1 MATHDYVIANAS
13 GAAVRADLNNALA
26 AIASNNSNSTDPAST
41 FAHQW
46 YVDTGD
52 DTLKLR
58 NAAND
63 GYTNVSAVGGIGTA
77 NLGLALAASPTFTG
91 DVVIN
96 STSALQLPS
105 GTTAQRPTSPTNGD
119 IRYNSTTGQV
129 EARVGGA
136 WASLGGRIVG
146 EIIAYPNATIPNGW
160 LECNGQSTAGYS
172 ALAAVCGANVPDLRG
187 EFIRG
192 FDNGKGTDSGRTLL
206 SAQAAAFESRTHSIT
221 DNGHSHSVSRRNDR
235 TATIDGDNNNIGHAQ
250 LESVDTSVETTGITI
265 NAQGGTE
272 TRPRNIALIY
282 IIKT

>member
-26 AIASNNSNSTDPAST
+26 TIASNNSNSTDPATT

-119 IRYNSTTGQV
+119 IRYNSTISEFEGY
-129 EARVGGA
+129 ANSA
-136 WASLGGRIVG
+136 WTSIGGRLVG
-146 EIIAYPNATIPNGW
+146 EIIAYPNATIPDGW
-160 LECNGQSTAGYS
+160 LECNGQSTSGYS

-206 SAQAAAFESRTHSIT
+206 STQAAAFASHTHTLT
-221 DNGHSHSVSRRNDR
+221 DPGHSHTETRAVSR
-235 TATIDGDNNNIGHAQ
+235 TVSDGGVNGAQ
-250 LESVDTSVETTGITI
+250 VASLSSPQTSTETTGITI
-265 NAQGGTE
+265 GSEGGTE

>member
-13 GAAVRADLNNALA
+13 GASVRQDLNNALA
-26 AIASNNSNSTDPAST
+26 AIASNNSNSTDPATT
-41 FAHQW
+41 FSHQW

-52 DTLKLR
+52 DTLKIR

-63 GYTNVSAVGGIGTA
+63 GYPNVSAVGGIGTA

-91 DVVIN
+91 DVVIS

-105 GTTAQRPTSPTNGD
+105 GTTAQRPASPTNGD
-119 IRYNSTTGQV
+119 IRYNSTTASFEGY
-129 EARVGGA
+129 ANSA
-136 WASLGGRIVG
+136 WASIGGRIVG
-146 EIIAYPNATIPNGW
+146 EIIAYPNATIPDGW
-160 LECNGQSTAGYS
+160 LECNGQSTSGYS

-206 SAQAAAFESRTHSIT
+206 SSQAAAFESHTHSIT
-221 DNGHSHSVSRRNDR
+221 DPGHNHTEKLAQNR
-235 TATIDGDNNNIGHAQ
+235 TLADGGAAGAY
-250 LESVDTSVETTGITI
+250 VTSTQTLNTSTETTGITI

>member
-26 AIASNNSNSTDPAST
+26 AIASNNSNSTDPATT

-119 IRYNSTTGQV
+119 IRYNSTISEFEGY
-129 EARVGGA
+129 ANSA
-136 WASLGGRIVG
+136 WTSIGGRLVG
-146 EIIAYPNATIPNGW
+146 EIIAYPNATIPDGW
-160 LECNGQSTAGYS
+160 LECNGQSTSGYS

-192 FDNGKGTDSGRTLL
+192 FDNSKGTDSGRTLL
-206 SAQAAAFESRTHSIT
+206 SAQAAAFASHTHTLTDPGHFHSETRASSRTVSDGGVSGAFVAST
-221 DNGHSHSVSRRNDR
+221 QSVN
-235 TATIDGDNNNIGHAQ
+235 TG
-250 LESVDTSVETTGITI
+250 TSTTGITI
-265 NAQGGTE
+265 ASTGGTE